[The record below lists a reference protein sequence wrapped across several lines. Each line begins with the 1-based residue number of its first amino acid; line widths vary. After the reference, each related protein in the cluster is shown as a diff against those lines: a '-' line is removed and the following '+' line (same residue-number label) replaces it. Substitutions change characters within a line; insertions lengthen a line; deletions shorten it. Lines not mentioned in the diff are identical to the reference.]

1 MVLENSIRLFIN
13 TKLIGE
19 LMAEIIGQSIVTNG
33 LICCLDAGNFFSY
46 NGAGNT
52 WVDLSGFG
60 ASGTRIGNIS
70 FGVGSFIFPA
80 SIGTNYFIGGPNT
93 YLDFTMALRPD
104 FTLSNDAGLVGLI
117 GISSNVG
124 NADKSLRCS
133 GANGVGPWALP
144 NPGDANDWANS
155 ATTYYV
161 NGIATNIMVDGWNII
176 GGYRTNQSAGFTT
189 SFTYYLGTCG
199 YNAVPNYREFRGQM
213 GVVLFYNRQLSAAE
227 QIQNFNT
234 LRRRFGI

>member
-1 MVLENSIRLFIN
+1 
-13 TKLIGE
+13 
-19 LMAEIIGQSIVTNG
+19 MAEIIGQSIVTNG

-104 FTLSNDAGLVGLI
+104 FTLSNDATLVGLI
-117 GISSNVG
+117 GVSNNVG
-124 NADKSLRCS
+124 NA
-133 GANGVGPWALP
+133 A
-144 NPGDANDWANS
+144 
-155 ATTYYV
+155 
-161 NGIATNIMVDGWNII
+161 
-176 GGYRTNQSAGFTT
+176 
-189 SFTYYLGTCG
+189 
-199 YNAVPNYREFRGQM
+199 PNYREFRGQM
-213 GVVLFYNRQLSAAE
+213 GVDFFYNRQLSASE

-234 LRRRFGI
+234 FRRRFGI